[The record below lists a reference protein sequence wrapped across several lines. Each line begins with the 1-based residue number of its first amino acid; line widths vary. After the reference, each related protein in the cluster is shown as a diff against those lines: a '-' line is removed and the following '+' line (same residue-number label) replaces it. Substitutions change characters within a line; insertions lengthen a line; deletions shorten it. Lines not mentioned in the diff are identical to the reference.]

1 LRNESDRDSRNVVN
15 GAVRGLRVLEFG
27 KKNIFVLTGM
37 IVRSRTPDV
46 VLVANHRPAIRNTRI
61 AAQASRTIGLQ

>member
-1 LRNESDRDSRNVVN
+1 
-15 GAVRGLRVLEFG
+15 LEFG

-61 AAQASRTIGLQ
+61 AAQASRTIGLR